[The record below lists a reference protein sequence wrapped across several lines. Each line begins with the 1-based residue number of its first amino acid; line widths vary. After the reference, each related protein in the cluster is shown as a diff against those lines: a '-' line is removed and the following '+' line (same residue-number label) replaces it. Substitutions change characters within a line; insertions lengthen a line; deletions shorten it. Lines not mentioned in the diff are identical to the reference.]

1 MTAAASFMEKNISIW
16 TMDDDRELHIR
27 INNNILYSYILVA
40 ANDTGNASISA
51 FAFATS
57 FSYHCRCFC

>member
-1 MTAAASFMEKNISIW
+1 MTAASFMEKNISIW

-40 ANDTGNASISA
+40 ANDT
-51 FAFATS
+51 
-57 FSYHCRCFC
+57 